1 MHYGC
6 ISFSQYKHISLWAF
20 FLSLFFFF
28 NSFSTSLWFI
38 NRRKKR
44 HVIKT
49 FLVLHSA
56 GTRVS
61 IFLFYVYFF
70 FFFPFF
76 FLKRA
81 LMIRRSINGDISLC
95 SIVSQDGHR
104 SFHYVS
110 VPTVCRNSTG
120 SHAATP
126 TATNC
131 CGSPERLTPL
141 LLAHTSGGVVF
152 VSSLIPQDS
161 FLSARAQLISG
172 LYSNL

>member
-20 FLSLFFFF
+20 FLLFIFLIVSQQVCGLLTGGKKDKLSKCFLFCIQQEHRFLFFFCF
-28 NSFSTSLWFI
+28 MCTFS
-38 NRRKKR
+38 
-44 HVIKT
+44 
-49 FLVLHSA
+49 
-56 GTRVS
+56 
-61 IFLFYVYFF
+61 FF
-70 FFFPFF
+70 FFIFFLSFFFF

-95 SIVSQDGHR
+95 STVSQDGHR
-104 SFHYVS
+104 NFHCVS
-110 VPTVCRNSTG
+110 VPTLCRNSIVF
-120 SHAATP
+120 HAVTL

-131 CGSPERLTPL
+131 CGSLECLTPL

-161 FLSARAQLISG
+161 FLSAELS
-172 LYSNL
+172 L